1 MDRWMQPALSP
12 SLRVVAIDQQPGLL
26 PYGRYDPVCG
36 EQRAYL
42 ARHAPRGR
50 VVVFEHSAH
59 LLRLEEPE
67 RYTREVVRF
76 ILE

>member
-1 MDRWMQPALSP
+1 
-12 SLRVVAIDQQPGLL
+12 
-26 PYGRYDPVCG
+26 
-36 EQRAYL
+36 
-42 ARHAPRGR
+42 